1 MFLLKTYLYFD
12 DRVPMIKIMRKRDE
26 NSHIHTTTHRGFIE
40 CSLFFCI
47 TTVCRILSSVCLQLR
62 TFIIEDSALI
72 KCMRTS
78 HFSDDWYAVPPLLKE
93 LLDFFFIFIYFIFY
107 KIKYLKLNNKEIETT
122 IPVLPWKKINIHW
135 IRTSSYLYTKIVD
148 NCLRIIYCN

>member
-47 TTVCRILSSVCLQLR
+47 TTVCRILSSVCWQLR

-78 HFSDDWYAVPPLLKE
+78 HFPHDWYAVPPLLKE
-93 LLDFFFIFIYFIFY
+93 LLDLFFWVFFCQFY
-107 KIKYLKLNNKEIETT
+107 VLQYAEFTIAQQKKLKLLSQYGIE
-122 IPVLPWKKINIHW
+122 KKIIF
-135 IRTSSYLYTKIVD
+135 VD
-148 NCLRIIYCN
+148 